1 MKSEKQIHIWIIYL
15 CGLFISCEQP
25 NTESSR
31 IFPENILQEGDLAF
45 REGDGLASRIILN
58 IDKNSSYSHIGIVV
72 WHNEKWRIIHAVP
85 GEPDFEGDKDRVK
98 IEDIQTYFSKNRAI
112 SAAIMRTKNDSIA
125 KVAAH
130 KAFNLYQR
138 NILFDH
144 SYNLEDTTKMYC
156 TELIHHIFKT
166 IGMDLTQGRRS
177 TINSFGSST
186 LYILP
191 SDIQKSTEL
200 KLIYNF

>member
-1 MKSEKQIHIWIIYL
+1 MKSKKQIHIWISCL

-25 NTESSR
+25 NIESSR

-45 REGDGLASRIILN
+45 RKGDGLASRIILS
-58 IDKNSSYSHIGIVV
+58 IDKSSDYSHIGIVV
-72 WHNEKWRIIHAVP
+72 KHNKKWKVIHAVP

-98 IEDIQTYFSKNRAI
+98 MNDIQAYFGKGRAL
-112 SAAIMRTKNDSIA
+112 SGAIMRIKNDSIA
-125 KVAAH
+125 KVAAR
-130 KAFNLYQR
+130 KAFDLYQR

-156 TELIHHIFKT
+156 TELIHHIFQDT
-166 IGMDLTQGRRS
+166 GMDLTQGRRS
-177 TINSFGSST
+177 TVNSFGSNT
-186 LYILP
+186 IYILP
-191 SDIQKSTEL
+191 SDIQKSSEL